1 MHIQLQPCPIW
12 GTCPRRLVVQSCGLG
27 TAVCC
32 DLAKPASRAGKQT
45 PERQVETQPD
55 IGLSVRKQVARHAAA
70 ICTASIQ
77 FTITTMLAYVLIPSS
92 QPSHSLLLAWWPCQL
107 APRWASQ
114 LQNALDH
121 RRHPV
126 LCLQRASHISYRP
139 LLLFNCWHGQ
149 YACQDRLAPRMRSI
163 ITTSLDDHQ
172 LCQVCALH
180 LICFERRACI
190 PI

>member
-1 MHIQLQPCPIW
+1 M
-12 GTCPRRLVVQSCGLG
+12 
-27 TAVCC
+27 
-32 DLAKPASRAGKQT
+32 
-45 PERQVETQPD
+45 QPD

-70 ICTASIQ
+70 ICKVGRPLRFRSRTASIQ
-77 FTITTMLAYVLIPSS
+77 FTMTTMLAYVLIPSH

-114 LQNALDH
+114 LQNG
-121 RRHPV
+121 HPV
-126 LCLQRASHISYRP
+126 LCLQRASHIGFRP
-139 LLLFNCWHGQ
+139 LLLFNCWHGK

-172 LCQVCALH
+172 LCQACALR
-180 LICFERRACI
+180 LICFKRRACI